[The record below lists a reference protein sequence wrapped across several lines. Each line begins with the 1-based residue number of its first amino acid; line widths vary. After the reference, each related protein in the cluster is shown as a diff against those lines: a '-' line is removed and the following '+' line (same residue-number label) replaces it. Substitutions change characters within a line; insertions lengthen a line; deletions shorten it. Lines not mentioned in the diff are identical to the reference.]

1 MWIMCKVY
9 GYLRCS
15 TDETKQDI
23 SRQER
28 DIKSLV
34 DKVDCIFKE
43 YESGTKE
50 NREVLNIL
58 LDTVQEGDTI
68 VCTEVSR
75 ITRSTKQLINIIQF
89 AEDKKLKL
97 IMGTFVLDCTGK
109 ELDPMAK
116 AMLQMMGVFAELE
129 RNMISARVK
138 SGMANAKAKGKI
150 IGRPTLTI
158 DSVPSKVKDMY
169 KLYKN
174 KAITK
179 TDYARVCDVSRP
191 TLDKYLK
198 IIEG

>member
-1 MWIMCKVY
+1 MSKVY

-50 NREVLNIL
+50 NREVLNTL
-58 LDTVQEGDTI
+58 LDTVKEGDTI

-75 ITRSTKQLINIIQF
+75 ITRSTKQLINIIQI
-89 AEDKKLKL
+89 AEDKRLKL
-97 IMGTFVLDCTGK
+97 IMGTFVLDCSG
-109 ELDPMAK
+109 EVLDPMAK

-129 RNMISARVK
+129 RDMISARVK
-138 SGMANAKAKGKI
+138 SGMANAKAKGKT

-158 DSVPSKVKDMY
+158 ESVPAKVKDIY

-174 KAITK
+174 KSITK
-179 TDYARVCDVSRP
+179 TDYAKMCDVSRP

>member
-1 MWIMCKVY
+1 MSKVY

-34 DKVDCIFKE
+34 DKVECIFKE

-50 NREVLNIL
+50 NREVLNTL
-58 LDTVQEGDTI
+58 LDTVKEGDTI

-75 ITRSTKQLINIIQF
+75 ITRSTKQLINIIQI
-89 AEDKKLKL
+89 AEDKRLKL
-97 IMGTFVLDCTGK
+97 IMGTFVLDCSG
-109 ELDPMAK
+109 EVLDPMAK

-129 RNMISARVK
+129 RDMISARVK
-138 SGMANAKAKGKI
+138 SGMANAKAKGKT

-158 DSVPSKVKDMY
+158 ESVPAKVKDIY

-174 KAITK
+174 KSITK
-179 TDYARVCDVSRP
+179 TDYAKMCDVSRP

>member
-1 MWIMCKVY
+1 MCKVY

>member
-1 MWIMCKVY
+1 MSKVY

-50 NREVLNIL
+50 NREVLNTL
-58 LDTVQEGDTI
+58 LDTVKEGDTI

-75 ITRSTKQLINIIQF
+75 ITRSTNQLINIIQI
-89 AEDKKLKL
+89 AEDKRLKL
-97 IMGTFVLDCTGK
+97 IIGTFVLDCSG
-109 ELDPMAK
+109 EVLDPMAK

-129 RNMISARVK
+129 RDMISARVK
-138 SGMANAKAKGKI
+138 SGMANAKAKGKT

-158 DSVPSKVKDMY
+158 ESVPAKVKDIY

-174 KAITK
+174 KSITK
-179 TDYARVCDVSRP
+179 TDYAKMCDVSRP

>member
-1 MWIMCKVY
+1 MSKVY

-28 DIKSLV
+28 DIRSLV

-43 YESGTKE
+43 YESGAKE
-50 NREVLNIL
+50 NREALNTL

>member
-1 MWIMCKVY
+1 MSKVY

-28 DIKSLV
+28 EIKSLV

-50 NREVLNIL
+50 NRKVLNTL

-97 IMGTFVLDCTGK
+97 IMGTFILDCTGK

-138 SGMANAKAKGKI
+138 SGMANAKAKGKT

-158 DSVPSKVKDMY
+158 DSVPTKVKDMY

-174 KAITK
+174 KSITK
-179 TDYARVCDVSRP
+179 IDYAKMCDVSRP

>member
-1 MWIMCKVY
+1 MSKVY

-28 DIKSLV
+28 DIRSLV

-43 YESGTKE
+43 FESGTKIE
-50 NREVLNIL
+50 RVELSKLLKEVA
-58 LDTVQEGDTI
+58 EGDTI

-138 SGMANAKAKGKI
+138 SGMANAKAKGKT

-158 DSVPSKVKDMY
+158 DSVPTKVKDMY

-174 KAITK
+174 KSITK
-179 TDYARVCDVSRP
+179 TDYAKMCDVSRP

>member
-1 MWIMCKVY
+1 MSKVY

-28 DIKSLV
+28 DIRSLV

-43 YESGTKE
+43 YESGTKI
-50 NREVLNIL
+50 NRIELNKL
-58 LDTVQEGDTI
+58 LDTVGEGDTI

-97 IMGTFVLDCTGK
+97 IMGTFILDCTGK

-138 SGMANAKAKGKI
+138 SGMANAKAKGKT

-158 DSVPSKVKDMY
+158 DSVPTKVKDMY

-174 KAITK
+174 KSITK
-179 TDYARVCDVSRP
+179 TDYAKMCDVSRP

>member
-1 MWIMCKVY
+1 MCKVY

-58 LDTVQEGDTI
+58 LDTVQERDTI

>member
-1 MWIMCKVY
+1 MSKVY

-28 DIKSLV
+28 DIRSLV

-43 YESGTKE
+43 YESGAKE
-50 NREVLNIL
+50 NREALNTL

-138 SGMANAKAKGKI
+138 SGMANAKAKGKT

-174 KAITK
+174 KSITK

>member
-1 MWIMCKVY
+1 MSKVY

-28 DIKSLV
+28 DIRSLV

-50 NREVLNIL
+50 NREALNTL

-97 IMGTFVLDCTGK
+97 IMGTFILDCTGK

-129 RNMISARVK
+129 RDMISARVK
-138 SGMANAKAKGKI
+138 SGMANAKAKGKT

-158 DSVPSKVKDMY
+158 ESVSAKVKDIY

-174 KAITK
+174 KSITK
-179 TDYARVCDVSRP
+179 TDYAKMCDVSRP